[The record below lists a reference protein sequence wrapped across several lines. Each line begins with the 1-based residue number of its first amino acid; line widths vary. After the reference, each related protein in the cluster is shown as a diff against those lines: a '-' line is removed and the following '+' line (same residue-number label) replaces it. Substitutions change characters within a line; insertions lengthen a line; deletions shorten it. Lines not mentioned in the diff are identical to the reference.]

1 MKELIKNINEWI
13 KETIKTKKA
22 LNETIRGLKNHIDQM
37 LKTMKE
43 YETAKDYAIEQMN
56 KYKTRLSESN
66 KKYCELEIKTNE
78 EVSKLNKELKSLQRQ
93 NKKLEKELKNV
104 QM

>member
-1 MKELIKNINEWI
+1 MLEKIKEWLD
-13 KETIKTKKA
+13 ETIKTKKA

-43 YETAKDYAIEQMN
+43 YETAKDYSIEQMN
-56 KYKTRLSESN
+56 KYKTRLSDSN

-78 EVSKLNKELKSLQRQ
+78 EISKLNKELKSLQKQ

-104 QM
+104 QVQ